1 MGDCPDCDCDCD
13 FDCDCE
19 CPDCNCDC
27 GCVDNIAGCI
37 NFFTTNCK
45 DCFNKTGEVA
55 QGAGQLAGNVA
66 QGAGQLAGNVA
77 QGAGQLAGEA
87 GKGVGELASNAGKG
101 IGELA
106 SNAPKL
112 IEMVRDGVEK
122 LSAAVTNFTAPEFD
136 ISDLSQVSTI
146 EILEGLNIEGVNLE
160 EINNFEIE
168 PADLETASTEIA
180 GQLEGIDATTIT
192 ETMGNLTADLPTDL
206 TSITNEIQGIDTAE
220 LANTILKRIE
230 NIKDSDLA
238 KTLQEGIEKTQNELT
253 KIAGKIEEISNSD
266 LADDA
271 KSAMLEGLKTTRD
284 SLTAAMEKTGEI
296 LQKGAEAMF
305 TPIGHTH
312 TRSRYGGYRLRPV
325 TPFSIGL
332 DILDYHLH
340 YGYYN
345 RGYGIG
351 NKIIEQKNNDKNQP
365 IAIPCDKTGLIH
377 IYGAH
382 PIRQKLQKQTE
393 EINNRVNKIIEKI
406 QGNPTLIVIKEKNC
420 YYDDTGKYSPPVIP
434 KINIE
439 SIPKLKDNIKTK
451 IKKIP
456 WLISNLME
464 NDTVSEL
471 TTLAIKLWLKGQNDD
486 QKHKINIELNKFLLP
501 VLTNNAYQIKIAT
514 PDDKNPI
521 HSLLPDFSSDLDQK
535 VVDEYKKTHTGWGT
549 DAVVNFMLQKTLA
562 SVISEDIN
570 FYTWDFIMAGYI
582 RNMLNCPECT
592 YENTKNNIKTCDM
605 ILLNTLDTIIE
616 VDKMMKKSETKY
628 KNIFPFLY
636 KDKQKN
642 EFWKKLRKDKKFAT
656 LLEEDYKKDFDI
668 MKAIKAIPKSMGY
681 TKTHEEISKYVDEL
695 RVGGNKK
702 WNGWRWRNKSASEIE
717 QEKNLIK
724 LFDIFDDAP
733 EIFLSRMSE
742 QHTERPMPFQ
752 HSRWKGWHKK
762 AEGMPYEWMAKR
774 SPAKLKT
781 FEGFENKSNKK
792 LWKQCI
798 KLGFDAVKSK
808 PEINQYNE
816 NLQKARGNRQDTSG
830 INVNIK
836 SNYKTYD
843 GMDYNQYPM
852 DWILDL
858 VFNGPE
864 DNELWCDGENI
875 GDDGPRK
882 KLIDRL
888 VQVYR
893 IMSERGCRHSD
904 GFVDWMF
911 WQPAH
916 VRKWVFRRI
925 CSFLSLGQTKTASYG
940 FWEILNIAEDRPDK
954 GKNKIKKYKDKLNY
968 FYPTEENLKLAN
980 KNKSSEVKK
989 ITNNNLYGKLSEFE
1003 DEVLYAKPELPV
1015 QEAEVELDWW
1025 GDVKEKEIPN
1035 IKLKF

>member
-1 MGDCPDCDCDCD
+1 MAELIGCIDAICKCLSQIKCDDCKCPDL
-13 FDCDCE
+13 
-19 CPDCNCDC
+19 
-27 GCVDNIAGCI
+27 GCSNTIFGCCT
-37 NFFTTNCK
+37 FLSTNCK
-45 DCFNKTGEVA
+45 QCCKA
-55 QGAGQLAGNVA
+55 SGAGMGDLANK
-66 QGAGQLAGNVA
+66 
-77 QGAGQLAGEA
+77 A
-87 GKGVGELASNAGKG
+87 GKGMGDLASKAGEGMGQLASNAGKSMG
-101 IGELA
+101 DLDGK
-106 SNAPKL
+106 APKL
-112 IEMVRDGVEK
+112 IDMMRGGAEK
-122 LSAAVTNFTAPEFD
+122 FGDFMKNLAEGDPPSFD
-136 ISDLSQVSTI
+136 ISDLSQVSAI
-146 EILEGLNIEGVNLE
+146 EIPEGLNIQGLSLDQ
-160 EINNFEIE
+160 INNFEIKPE
-168 PADLETASTEIA
+168 LMETVSGEIA
-180 GQLEGIDATTIT
+180 DQLEGINATTIT
-192 ETMGNLTADLPTDL
+192 ETMGNLTAGVPDNLS
-206 TSITNEIQGIDTAE
+206 SITNEIQGIDTAE
-220 LANTILKRIE
+220 LASTIKKGIKNIE
-230 NIKDSDLA
+230 DSELRN
-238 KTLQEGIEKTQNELT
+238 TLQEGIKKTQEELT
-253 KIAGKIEEISNSD
+253 KIAGKIEEISNSEQMT
-266 LADDA
+266 AA
-271 KSAMLEGLKTTRD
+271 KKSMLEGLKTTRD

-296 LQKGAEAMF
+296 IQKGTKVMF
-305 TPIGHTH
+305 TPIGHTYR
-312 TRSRYGGYRLRPV
+312 RSRYGGYRLRPV

-351 NKIIEQKNNDKNQP
+351 NKIIEQEQANNETPKK
-365 IAIPCDKTGLIH
+365 IPCDKTGLIH

-382 PIRQKLQKQTE
+382 PIRKKLNEQANQT
-393 EINNRVNKIIEKI
+393 NTNVNIIIEKI
-406 QGNPTLIVIKEKNC
+406 TEFDKNLIVVKKENC
-420 YYDDTGKYSPPVIP
+420 YYNDTEEYTQPVNPTI
-434 KINIE
+434 KIE
-439 SIPKLKDNIKTK
+439 SIEKLKNK
-451 IKKIP
+451 INNEVNEIP
-456 WLISNLME
+456 WIFRRIMN

-471 TTLAIKLWLKGQNDD
+471 TTLAIKLWLKGKNVD
-486 QKHKINIELNKFLLP
+486 QQDKINIELNKFLLP
-501 VLTNNAYQIKIAT
+501 VLTNNAYQIKIAK

-521 HSLLPDFSSDLDQK
+521 HSLIPDISSELDKK
-535 VVDEYKKTHTGWGT
+535 VVDEYKKNQTGANLAWLQDKIVG
-549 DAVVNFMLQKTLA
+549 FMLQKTLA

-582 RNMLNCPECT
+582 RNMLNCDKCNT
-592 YENTKNNIKTCDM
+592 YENTNKEKNIKTCDM

-616 VDKMMKKSETKY
+616 VDNMMKKSETKY

-642 EFWKKLRKDKKFAT
+642 KFWKKLRTDEKFANS
-656 LLEEDYKKDFDI
+656 LNEKFANSLKKDYKNDFDI
-668 MKAIKAIPKSMGY
+668 MKARKAIPKTTTRKTY
-681 TKTHEEISKYVDEL
+681 THEKISEYVD
-695 RVGGNKK
+695 KK
-702 WNGWRWRNKSASEIE
+702 RDNVKYIE
-717 QEKNLIK
+717 LIK

-742 QHTERPMPFQ
+742 QHTERVVPFQ

-781 FEGFENKSNKK
+781 FKGFKDKTNRV
-792 LWKQCI
+792 LWEQCI

-816 NLQKARGNRQDTSG
+816 NLQNARGKQQDTSG

-836 SNYKTYD
+836 SDYKTYD

-864 DNELWCDGENI
+864 DNELWCDGDYI

-888 VQVYR
+888 IKVYR

-940 FWEILNIAEDRPDK
+940 FWEILNIAKHRPDK

-968 FYPTEENLKLAN
+968 FYPTEKNLKLNQQSAKKTKKR
-980 KNKSSEVKK
+980 KNKK
-989 ITNNNLYGKLSEFE
+989 LYGKLSEFE
-1003 DEVLYAKPELPV
+1003 DEVLYAKPELPI